1 MVLIL
6 VLRTSSPGNEAGKMA
21 ELFVNVTVGWTCIHY
36 NEIRTILIHRAR
48 FFFFW
53 SQGRRNGG
61 RFKTSGIGDEKRSDL
76 VRDLKINET
85 PPTPIPGLINRAYFR
100 FRNLKTL
107 SRIKMFNKVLLI
119 QRVMFV
125 GITIEE
131 WQAVF
136 RHMASQHNNQC
147 RMYSIVAVWD

>member
-1 MVLIL
+1 MRHLRHQYPASLTELTSVLESCQRI
-6 VLRTSSPGNEAGKMA
+6 
-21 ELFVNVTVGWTCIHY
+21 
-36 NEIRTILIHRAR
+36 
-48 FFFFW
+48 
-53 SQGRRNGG
+53 
-61 RFKTSGIGDEKRSDL
+61 
-76 VRDLKINET
+76 
-85 PPTPIPGLINRAYFR
+85 
-100 FRNLKTL
+100 LKTL

-147 RMYSIVAVWD
+147 RMYSIVAV